1 MMGVDFS
8 IVVPSYN
15 EEENLPL
22 LVDQIYSALSSYAG
36 TFEVVLVDD
45 GSSDATFAVAQ
56 ALARFDSRLRVIKF
70 RRNYGQTAAMAA
82 GIQHARGDIIVT
94 MDGDLQNDPSDVL
107 RLVNLI
113 DGGFDIATGWRRKR
127 RDGKARVFVSKVANR
142 IMATLMGV
150 EVRDSGCS
158 LKAYRASLIKNLP
171 MYGELHRFIPAMSRL
186 AGARL
191 AQVEVNHH
199 PRRFGVSKYGFSR
212 IYKVMLDIMSVR
224 MLLSFTR
231 RPAAWHSP
239 VTGIAVLL
247 GLTAIIVGV
256 AHRPGMAL
264 PLVTVGV
271 LWLSLAAILIS
282 WGLVGQLLASSNP
295 RLSNFAALG
304 ATLSARVALMRS
316 QENDHGDRH
325 PA

>member
-1 MMGVDFS
+1 MGVDFS

-22 LVDQIYSALSSYAG
+22 LIDQISTALSGYAG
-36 TFEVVLVDD
+36 TYEVVLVDD
-45 GSSDATFAVAQ
+45 GSSDATFVVAE
-56 ALARFDSRLRVIKF
+56 ALARSDDRLRVIKF

-82 GIQHARGDIIVT
+82 GIQHARGDVIVT
-94 MDGDLQNDPSDVL
+94 MDGDLQNDPADVL
-107 RLVNLI
+107 RLVDLI

-127 RDGKARVFVSKVANR
+127 RDGVARVFVSKVANR
-142 IMATLMGV
+142 IMASLMGV

-158 LKAYRASLIKNLP
+158 LKAYRAPLIKNLP
-171 MYGELHRFIPAMSRL
+171 MYGELHRFIPALSRL

-224 MLLSFTR
+224 VLLSFTR

-239 VTGIAVLL
+239 ITGAALLL
-247 GLTAIIVGV
+247 GFAAILFGLIN
-256 AHRPGMAL
+256 RPAMSL
-264 PLVTVGV
+264 PFMTVGV
-271 LWLSLAAILIS
+271 LWLTLAAILIS
-282 WGLVGQLLASSNP
+282 WGIVGQLLASSNP

-304 ATLSARVALMRS
+304 ATLSARVAHMRS
-316 QENDHGDRH
+316 QDHDHGDRNQ
-325 PA
+325 A

>member
-1 MMGVDFS
+1 MGVDVS

-22 LVDQIYSALSSYAG
+22 LIDQISRALSAYAG
-36 TFEVVLVDD
+36 TYEVVLVDD
-45 GSSDATFAVAQ
+45 GSSDATFVVAE
-56 ALARFDSRLRVIKF
+56 ALARSDSRLRVIKF

-82 GIQHARGDIIVT
+82 GIQHARGDVIVT
-94 MDGDLQNDPSDVL
+94 MDGDLQNDPADVL

-127 RDGKARVFVSKVANR
+127 RDGAARVFVSKVANR

-158 LKAYRASLIKNLP
+158 LKAYRAPLIKNLP
-171 MYGELHRFIPAMSRL
+171 MYGELHRFIPALSRL

-239 VTGIAVLL
+239 LTGLALLLGIAAILFGLL
-247 GLTAIIVGV
+247 N
-256 AHRPGMAL
+256 RPAMSL
-264 PLVTVGV
+264 PFMTVGV
-271 LWLSLAAILIS
+271 LWLTLAAILIS
-282 WGLVGQLLASSNP
+282 WGIVGQLLASSNP

-304 ATLSARVALMRS
+304 ATLSARVAHMRS
-316 QENDHGDRH
+316 QDHEYGDRY
-325 PA
+325 PT